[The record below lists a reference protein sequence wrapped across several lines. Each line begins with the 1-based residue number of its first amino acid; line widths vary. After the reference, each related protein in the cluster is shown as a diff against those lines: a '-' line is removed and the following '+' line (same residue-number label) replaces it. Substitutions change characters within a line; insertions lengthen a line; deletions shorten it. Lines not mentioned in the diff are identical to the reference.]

1 VVGCRFG
8 GGGEVTQTTQ
18 LLRWGTWCGGA
29 STGGRQP
36 RWVAAALRREED
48 DGAGGPVNSQKT
60 RWVGSAVVPILELK
74 TKINNTKPVG
84 LPGVLGLN
92 QFEPC
97 RRMEKDFQIFSKVF
111 FISKLRGLNTFKSNL
126 I

>member
-1 VVGCRFG
+1 VVGCRFS
-8 GGGEVTQTTQ
+8 GGGEVTWTAQ
-18 LLRWGTWCGGA
+18 LLRWGTRHGGA
-29 STGGRQP
+29 SAGGRQP
-36 RWVAAALRREED
+36 RWVAAAVRWEED

-60 RWVGSAVVPILELK
+60 RWVGSAVVPISELK

-84 LPGVLGLN
+84 LPRVLGLN
-92 QFEPC
+92 QFGPC

-111 FISKLRGLNTFKSNL
+111 FISKQRVLNIFKSNL